1 MKITS
6 FEQMEAFVKSH
17 AGRKKIAVACAH
29 DDVTLEAVLMAVDKG
44 VADAVLIG
52 KQAEIEALL
61 RQFGKDP
68 LLRSSTRPTSAP
80 PSTRRWLW
88 CARAPRTSP

>member
-17 AGRKKIAVACAH
+17 ASRKKVAVVCAH
-29 DDVTLEAVLMAVDKG
+29 DDVTLEAMLMAVDKG
-44 VADAVLIG
+44 VADAILIG
-52 KQAEIEALL
+52 KKGEIEALL

-68 LLRSSTRPTSAP
+68 A
-80 PSTRRWLW
+80 
-88 CARAPRTSP
+88 AFEIID